1 MLLSINIDQLYDNY
15 IILCDPIKNTVIED
29 SKFIRIIFSNN
40 MITTNGIYVNINL
53 LDLKIENSYNNKYK
67 CSFDSHKN
75 YNNLKNIYTIENM
88 ILSKFDTNKI
98 KSFKI
103 RDSID
108 NGIIKIFNENNR
120 FKNIILK
127 ISGIW
132 ENDYEYGLTYKF
144 ITP

>member
-1 MLLSINIDQLYDNY
+1 MLLSININQLYNDY

-29 SKFIRIIFSNN
+29 SKFIRIIYSNN
-40 MITTNGIYVNINL
+40 LIITNGIFININII
-53 LDLKIENSYNNKYK
+53 DIKIENNYNNKYK
-67 CSFDSHKN
+67 CSFDVNKN
-75 YNNLKNIYTIENM
+75 SQNLKNIFKIEDM
-88 ILSKFDTNKI
+88 ILSKHVTNKN

-103 RDSID
+103 RDSIE
-108 NGIIKIFNENNR
+108 NGIIKIFNENTR

-144 ITP
+144 INP